1 MKLPLLLLLPLLTCC
16 GRTWDLDRPVRVS
29 VLSRELSAVA
39 IAGYFERAVKQLGGT
54 TSPMADQV
62 VYVRYNAAAD
72 CRGCTELTIEHVAYR
87 DDEIQILP
95 RIMKAPADALDHAI
109 VHGLGHVLG
118 YERHLPAGKLGVMM
132 GRYDDVPQPK
142 TRYTSED
149 LAAIGTGRVFGGVF

>member
-16 GRTWDLDRPVRVS
+16 GRTWDLDHPVRVS
-29 VLSRELSAVA
+29 VLSRELSDVA

-72 CRGCTELTIEHVAYR
+72 CRGCTELTIEHVGYH

-95 RIMKAPADALDHAI
+95 RIMKAPADSLQHA
-109 VHGLGHVLG
+109 VTHGLGHVLG
-118 YERHLPAGKLGVMM
+118 FEAHLGPGRKGVMM
-132 GRYDDVPQPK
+132 SRYDDVPPPK
-142 TRYTSED
+142 SMYTTDD
-149 LAAIGTGRVFGGVF
+149 LAAIGTGRVTGGVF